1 MIKKYLQSKS
11 PLAKRMII
19 MIMIVGILFG
29 LIIAYNILRA
39 IIMAH
44 FFEQFKSP
52 TLTISSAKATAK
64 TWQPMINAVGTLVA
78 VNGVDVTSQVSGQVV
93 SIFFESGQFVK
104 AGQPLIKLDDRTD
117 QQDLKN
123 FEASLKL
130 SQINYQRQIDL
141 LKTKSTA
148 QSSVDQ
154 ASAQLQED
162 QAQAQKTMILIDQ
175 KLIKAPFDGKIGIRQ
190 VNLGQYIS
198 PGTALVNLQSLNPL
212 YAQFSLPEQYFK
224 ALYVNQPIE
233 MTVTTYGDKIFT
245 GKIRSI
251 DSEIN
256 SQTRN
261 LTIQAVIPND
271 QLQLYPGMSA
281 NINVLQPQQLNVIT
295 VPQTAIDFSLYGDSV
310 FILVKDDKTKDKDG
324 PVYVVHRRYVT
335 TGERRDNEIEVTK
348 GLKPGEEVVTSGQL
362 KLDDGTHVK
371 INNSV
376 NINSLSPANLESN
389 D

>member
-1 MIKKYLQSKS
+1 MIKKFLRSKS

-19 MIMIVGILFG
+19 M
-29 LIIAYNILRA
+29 LIILGSLFALIFAYNILRA
-39 IIMAH
+39 ILMAH

-52 TLTISSAKATAK
+52 TLTISSAKATSK

-130 SQINYQRQIDL
+130 SQINYQRQVDL

-162 QAQAQKTMILIDQ
+162 QAQAQKTLILIDQ

-212 YAQFSLPEQYFK
+212 YAQFSLPEKYFK
-224 ALYVNQPIE
+224 SLYVDQPIQ
-233 MTVTTYGDKIFT
+233 MTVITYGNELFT

-271 QLQLYPGMSA
+271 QLHLYPGMSA
-281 NINVLQPQQLNVIT
+281 NINVLLPTRLNIVT

-310 FILVKDDKTKDKDG
+310 FILQNDGKDKDG
-324 PVYVVHRRYVT
+324 SPVYVVHRRYVT

-376 NINSLSPANLESN
+376 NITNLAPANLESN